1 MVIVHLLRHQMQS
14 GFQMRI
20 RMQRILL
27 SVLLSLFISGSVIA
41 DEITLNL
48 KDADIRALISTVSK
62 FTGKNFII
70 DPRVKGKV
78 TVISSRPM
86 DSDEVYQVFLS
97 ILKVHGFAAVPSGE
111 VIKIVPD
118 VNAKQDGIPTASKGS
133 PGRGDEMVTRVV
145 QVDNVAAAQLVPILR
160 PLVPQQGHLAA
171 YPATNVLIISDRAN
185 NVERLLTIIRRIDQV
200 SDSEIEVISLQYAS
214 AVEVVRVLTSLKRAK
229 PAAKGALAAG
239 GGQVLVADERTN
251 SVLLSGD
258 RASRLRMRAI
268 ISHLDTPLDT
278 GGNTDV
284 IYLRYADATE
294 IVDTLLGVGKIEQKD
309 AQQGKGKAAAAPKGS
324 FDIQADEPTNSL
336 VITAPPDIMRTLKH
350 VISQLD
356 IRRAQ
361 VLVEAVIA
369 EVSEATARELGVQWA
384 FGGSDNSPVGIV
396 NFTNSGSVVADVIN
410 GAASVVDGGSFP
422 SIIDNALLGFAKTG
436 GSFNYLAVMNLL
448 ASDAN
453 NNILSTP
460 TLVTLDN
467 EEAEIVIGENVPF
480 VTGSFSST
488 GANDG
493 ATNPFQTIQREDVG
507 LTLKIKPQI
516 NEGDALRLEIEQEVS
531 NIADSVAGA
540 ADIVTNKR
548 SIKTNV
554 MVDDGQVVVLGG
566 LIEEKVSESIQK
578 VPFLGDIPFLG
589 ALFRSKTAD
598 VTKTNLMVFIHP
610 VILRDAAIT
619 ESYTNSKYNYIRA
632 LQMQQDEDGV
642 NMMIGKR
649 HPVLPAVEQFMV
661 APGVT
666 PVLPAID
673 ELSTVPGASADADDE
688 PDTAVNI
695 NFIDG

>member
-1 MVIVHLLRHQMQS
+1 MNIFRKFTGLLLIWLACGLPVHAEE
-14 GFQMRI
+14 
-20 RMQRILL
+20 
-27 SVLLSLFISGSVIA
+27 V
-41 DEITLNL
+41 TLNL
-48 KDADIRALISTVSK
+48 KDADISALISTVA
-62 FTGKNFII
+62 
-70 DPRVKGKV
+70 
-78 TVISSRPM
+78 
-86 DSDEVYQVFLS
+86 VFLS

-118 VNAKQDGIPTASKGS
+118 VNAKQDGIPTASKGR

-185 NVERLLTIIRRIDQV
+185 NVERLLTIIQRIDQV
-200 SDSEIEVISLQYAS
+200 SDSEIEVIALQYAS

-239 GGQVLVADERTN
+239 GQVLVADERTN
-251 SVLLSGD
+251 SILLSGD

-284 IYLRYADATE
+284 VYLRYATAED
-294 IVDTLLGVGKIEQKD
+294 IVDTLLGVGKIEQEEAKL
-309 AQQGKGKAAAAPKGS
+309 GKGKVAISKSS

-350 VISQLD
+350 VISKLD

-384 FGGSDNSPVGIV
+384 FGGSDSNSPVGIV
-396 NFTNSGSVVADVIN
+396 NFTNSGSLVSDVIN
-410 GAASVVDGGSFP
+410 GAASVADGGTFP
-422 SIIDNALLGFAKTG
+422 SIIDNAMLGFAKTS
-436 GSFNYLAVMNLL
+436 GSFNYIAVMNLL

-632 LQMQQDEDGV
+632 LQMQQDADGV
-642 NMMIGKR
+642 NMMPGKQ
-649 HPVLPAVEQFMV
+649 HPVLPVMEQFTV

-688 PDTAVNI
+688 PDAAVNI

>member
-1 MVIVHLLRHQMQS
+1 MKNIINII
-14 GFQMRI
+14 G
-20 RMQRILL
+20 ILL
-27 SVLLSLFISGSVIA
+27 IQLMLVAPAYAAEV
-41 DEITLNL
+41 TLNL
-48 KDADIRALISTVSK
+48 KDADISALISTVAEV
-62 FTGKNFII
+62 TDRNFII

-118 VNAKQDGIPTASKGS
+118 VNAKQDGIPTANDGS

-200 SDSEIEVISLQYAS
+200 SDSEIEVITLQFAS
-214 AVEVVRVLTSLKRAK
+214 AVEVVRVLTSLKRAT
-229 PAAKGALAAG
+229 PAAKGAAAAAG

-284 IYLRYADATE
+284 IYLRYATAAD
-294 IVDTLLGVGKIEQKD
+294 IVDTLLGVGKIEEQE
-309 AQQGKGKAAAAPKGS
+309 AQQGKGKVTAPKGA
-324 FDIQADEPTNSL
+324 FDIQADEATNAL

-369 EVSEATARELGVQWA
+369 EVSEDTARELGVQWA
-384 FGGSDNSPVGIV
+384 FGGSGNNSPVGVV
-396 NFTNSGSVVADVIN
+396 NFTNSGSLISDVIN
-410 GAASVVDGGSFP
+410 GAADAASGGSFP
-422 SIIDNALLGFAKTG
+422 SIVDNALLGFAKTN

-453 NNILSTP
+453 TNILSTP

-566 LIEEKVSESIQK
+566 LIEEKIGESVQK

-610 VILRDAAIT
+610 VILRDAAVT
-619 ESYTNSKYNYIRA
+619 QSYTNSKYNYIRA

-642 NMMIGKR
+642 NMIPGKQ
-649 HPVLPAVEQFMV
+649 HPVLPLVEEFSI
-661 APGVT
+661 APGTT
-666 PVLPAID
+666 PVLPSID
-673 ELSTVPGASADADDE
+673 ELSIVPGASADADEELPSSVEVD
-688 PDTAVNI
+688 
-695 NFIDG
+695 FIDG

>member
-1 MVIVHLLRHQMQS
+1 MKNTINII
-14 GFQMRI
+14 G
-20 RMQRILL
+20 ILL
-27 SVLLSLFISGSVIA
+27 IQLMLVASAHAAEV
-41 DEITLNL
+41 TLNL
-48 KDADIRALISTVSK
+48 KDADISALISTVAEV
-62 FTGKNFII
+62 TDRNFII

-111 VIKIVPD
+111 IIKIVPD
-118 VNAKQDGIPTASKGS
+118 VNAKQDGIPTANDGS

-200 SDSEIEVISLQYAS
+200 SDSEIEVITLQFAS
-214 AVEVVRVLTSLKRAK
+214 AVEVVRVLTSLKRAT
-229 PAAKGALAAG
+229 PAAKGAAAAAG

-284 IYLRYADATE
+284 IYLRYATAED
-294 IVDTLLGVGKIEQKD
+294 IVDTLLGVGKIEEQE
-309 AQQGKGKAAAAPKGS
+309 AQQGKGKVTAPKGA
-324 FDIQADEPTNSL
+324 FDIQADEATNAL

-369 EVSEATARELGVQWA
+369 EVSEDTARELGVQWA
-384 FGGSDNSPVGIV
+384 FGGSGNNSPVGVV
-396 NFTNSGSVVADVIN
+396 NFTNSGSLISDVIN
-410 GAASVVDGGSFP
+410 GAADAASGGSFP
-422 SIIDNALLGFAKTG
+422 SIVDNALLGFAKTN

-453 NNILSTP
+453 TNILSTP

-566 LIEEKVSESIQK
+566 LIEEKIGESVQK

-610 VILRDAAIT
+610 VILRDASVT
-619 ESYTNSKYNYIRA
+619 QSYTNSKYNYIRA

-642 NMMIGKR
+642 NMIPGKQ
-649 HPVLPAVEQFMV
+649 HPVLPLVEEFSI

-666 PVLPAID
+666 PVLPSID
-673 ELSTVPGASADADDE
+673 ELSTVPGASADADEESPSSVEVD
-688 PDTAVNI
+688 
-695 NFIDG
+695 FIDG

>member
-1 MVIVHLLRHQMQS
+1 MKNIINII
-14 GFQMRI
+14 G
-20 RMQRILL
+20 ILL
-27 SVLLSLFISGSVIA
+27 IQLMLVAPAYAAEV
-41 DEITLNL
+41 TLNL
-48 KDADIRALISTVSK
+48 KDADISALISTVAEV
-62 FTGKNFII
+62 TDRNFII

-118 VNAKQDGIPTASKGS
+118 VNAKQDGIPTANDGS

-200 SDSEIEVISLQYAS
+200 SDSEIEVITLQFAS
-214 AVEVVRVLTSLKRAK
+214 AVEVVRVLTSLKRAT
-229 PAAKGALAAG
+229 PAAKGAAAAAG

-284 IYLRYADATE
+284 IYLRYATAAD
-294 IVDTLLGVGKIEQKD
+294 IVDTLLGVGKIEEQE
-309 AQQGKGKAAAAPKGS
+309 AQQGKGKVTAPKGA
-324 FDIQADEPTNSL
+324 FDIQADEATNAL

-369 EVSEATARELGVQWA
+369 EVSEDTARELGVQWA
-384 FGGSDNSPVGIV
+384 FGGSGNNSPVGVV
-396 NFTNSGSVVADVIN
+396 NFTNSGSLISDVIN
-410 GAASVVDGGSFP
+410 GAADAASGGSFP
-422 SIIDNALLGFAKTG
+422 SIVDNALLGFAKTN

-453 NNILSTP
+453 TNILSTP

-566 LIEEKVSESIQK
+566 LIEEKIGESVQK

-610 VILRDAAIT
+610 VILRDAAVT
-619 ESYTNSKYNYIRA
+619 QSYTNSKYNYIRA

-642 NMMIGKR
+642 NMIPGKQ
-649 HPVLPAVEQFMV
+649 HPVLPLVEEFSI
-661 APGVT
+661 APGTT
-666 PVLPAID
+666 PVLPSID
-673 ELSTVPGASADADDE
+673 ELSTVPGASADADEELPSSVEVD
-688 PDTAVNI
+688 
-695 NFIDG
+695 FIDG

>member
-1 MVIVHLLRHQMQS
+1 MNMLRKFTGFLLVWLACSLPVHAET
-14 GFQMRI
+14 
-20 RMQRILL
+20 
-27 SVLLSLFISGSVIA
+27 V
-41 DEITLNL
+41 TLNL
-48 KDADIRALISTVSK
+48 KDADIGALISTVAAV
-62 FTGKNFII
+62 TNRNFIV

-118 VNAKQDGIPTASKGS
+118 VNAKQDGIPTASDS
-133 PGRGDEMVTRVV
+133 MPGRGDEMVTRVV

-185 NVERLLTIIRRIDQV
+185 NVERLLTIIRRIDKV
-200 SDSEIEVISLQYAS
+200 SDSEIEVITLQYAS
-214 AVEVVRVLTSLKRAK
+214 AAEVVRVLTSLKRSV
-229 PAAKGALAAG
+229 PSSKGAAGAAG
-239 GGQVLVADERTN
+239 SQVLVADERTN
-251 SVLLSGD
+251 SVLLGGD

-284 IYLRYADATE
+284 IYLRYATAAD
-294 IVDTLLGVGKIEQKD
+294 IVDTLMGVGKIEEKE
-309 AQQGKGKAAAAPKGS
+309 AQQSKGKVKAAKGS
-324 FDIQADEPTNSL
+324 FDIQADEATNSL

-350 VISQLD
+350 VISKLD

-369 EVSEATARELGVQWA
+369 EVSEDTARELGVQWL
-384 FGGSDNSPVGIV
+384 FNGIGDSSGPIGAV
-396 NFTNSGSVVADVIN
+396 NFTNSGSPIADVIN
-410 GAASVVDGGSFP
+410 GAAAVRDGGTFP
-422 SIIDNALLGFAKTG
+422 TILGNGLLGFGSTS
-436 GSFNYLAVMNLL
+436 GSFNYVAVMNLL

-453 NNILSTP
+453 TNILSTP

-480 VTGSFSST
+480 VTGSFSNT
-488 GANDG
+488 GATSG
-493 ATNPFQTIQREDVG
+493 ATNPFQTIKREDVG

-531 NIADSVAGA
+531 SIADSVTGA
-540 ADIVTNKR
+540 ADLVTNKR

-566 LIEEKVSESIQK
+566 LIEEKIGESVQK
-578 VPFLGDIPFLG
+578 IPLLGDIPILG

-610 VILRDAAIT
+610 VILRDAAVANL
-619 ESYTNSKYNYIRA
+619 YTNSKYNSIRA
-632 LQMQQDEDGV
+632 LQMRLDEDGV
-642 NMMIGKR
+642 NMMPGKQ
-649 HPVLPAVEQFMV
+649 HPVLPAVDEFTAM
-661 APGVT
+661 PGAT
-666 PVLPAID
+666 PVLPEID
-673 ELSTVPGASADADDE
+673 KFSTVPDADPDDW
-688 PDTAVNI
+688 PDTSVDI
-695 NFIDG
+695 DLIDG

>member
-1 MVIVHLLRHQMQS
+1 LHAQGYS
-14 GFQMRI
+14 ESAAK
-20 RMQRILL
+20 QRYKGNEPGKVTGKPDLGKFMNIYRKIIAILL
-27 SVLLSLFISGSVIA
+27 VWLICSAPVYAEKV
-41 DEITLNL
+41 TLNL
-48 KDADIRALISTVSK
+48 KDADISALISTVAEV
-62 FTGKNFII
+62 TDRNFII

-111 VIKIVPD
+111 VTKIVPD
-118 VNAKQDGIPTASKGS
+118 VNAKQDGIPTASDRS

-200 SDSEIEVISLQYAS
+200 SDSEIEVITLQYAS
-214 AVEVVRVLTSLKRAK
+214 AVEVVRVLTSLKRAV
-229 PAAKGALAAG
+229 PGAKGAAAAA

-268 ISHLDTPLDT
+268 ISHLDTPLDA

-284 IYLRYADATE
+284 IYLRYA
-294 IVDTLLGVGKIEQKD
+294 
-309 AQQGKGKAAAAPKGS
+309 
-324 FDIQADEPTNSL
+324 SL
-336 VITAPPDIMRTLKH
+336 VITAPPDIMRTIKQ
-350 VISQLD
+350 VISKLD

-361 VLVEAVIA
+361 VLVEAIIA
-369 EVSEATARELGVQWA
+369 EVSEDTAKELGVQWA
-384 FGGSDNSPVGIV
+384 FGGSDNNSPVGIV
-396 NFTNSGSVVADVIN
+396 NFTNSGSLVSDVIN
-410 GAASVVDGGSFP
+410 GAADVADGGAFP
-422 SIIDNALLGFAKTG
+422 SIIDNALLGFAKTN

-448 ASDAN
+448 SSDAN
-453 NNILSTP
+453 TNILSTP

-467 EEAEIVIGENVPF
+467 EEAEIIIGENVPF
-480 VTGSFSST
+480 VTGSFTST

-540 ADIVTNKR
+540 ADIITNKR

-566 LIEEKVSESIQK
+566 LIEEKISESIQK

-632 LQMQQDEDGV
+632 LQMQQDADGV
-642 NMMIGKR
+642 NLLPDKN
-649 HPVLPAVEQFMV
+649 HPTLPVMEEFTV
-661 APGVT
+661 APGVA
-666 PVLPAID
+666 PVLPEID
-673 ELSTVPGASADADDE
+673 ELSTVPGADADADDDAAF
-688 PDTAVNI
+688 PTDTDLL
-695 NFIDG
+695 DG

>member
-1 MVIVHLLRHQMQS
+1 MNILRKFTGSLLIWLVGS
-14 GFQMRI
+14 
-20 RMQRILL
+20 LP
-27 SVLLSLFISGSVIA
+27 VLAETV
-41 DEITLNL
+41 TLNL
-48 KDADIRALISTVSK
+48 KDADISALISTVAAV
-62 FTGKNFII
+62 TNRNFIV

-86 DSDEVYQVFLS
+86 DNDEVYQVFLS

-118 VNAKQDGIPTASKGS
+118 VSAKQDGIPTASDSK

-185 NVERLLTIIRRIDQV
+185 NVERLLTIIRRIDKV
-200 SDSEIEVISLQYAS
+200 SDSEIEVITLQYAS
-214 AVEVVRVLTSLKRAK
+214 AAEVVRVLTSLKRSV
-229 PAAKGALAAG
+229 PSAKGAAGAAG
-239 GGQVLVADERTN
+239 SQVLVADERTN
-251 SVLLSGD
+251 SVLLGGD

-284 IYLRYADATE
+284 IYLRYATAAD
-294 IVDTLLGVGKIEQKD
+294 IVDTLMGVGKIEEKE
-309 AQQGKGKAAAAPKGS
+309 AQQSKGKVKAAKGS
-324 FDIQADEPTNSL
+324 FDIQADEATNSL

-350 VISQLD
+350 VISKLD

-369 EVSEATARELGVQWA
+369 EVSEDTARELGVQWL
-384 FGGSDNSPVGIV
+384 FSGVGDSSGPIGAV
-396 NFTNSGSVVADVIN
+396 NFTNSGSPIADVVN
-410 GAASVVDGGSFP
+410 GVAGVRDGGTFP
-422 SIIDNALLGFAKTG
+422 SILDNALLGFGKTA
-436 GSFNYLAVMNLL
+436 GSFNYIAVMNLL

-453 NNILSTP
+453 TNILSTP

-480 VTGSFSST
+480 VTGSFSNT
-488 GANDG
+488 GATSG
-493 ATNPFQTIQREDVG
+493 ATNPFQTIKREDVG

-531 NIADSVAGA
+531 SIADSVTGA
-540 ADIVTNKR
+540 ADLVTNKR

-566 LIEEKVSESIQK
+566 LIEEKIGESVQK
-578 VPFLGDIPFLG
+578 VPLLGDIPFLG

-610 VILRDAAIT
+610 VILRNAEVAS
-619 ESYTNSKYNYIRA
+619 SYTNSKYNYIRSI
-632 LQMQQDEDGV
+632 QMRLDEDGV
-642 NMMIGKR
+642 NILPGKQ
-649 HPVLPAVEQFMV
+649 HPVLPTVDEFTAM
-661 APGVT
+661 PGTT
-666 PVLPAID
+666 PVLPEID
-673 ELSTVPGASADADDE
+673 ELSTVPDAGAEDV
-688 PDTAVNI
+688 PDTSVDI
-695 NFIDG
+695 DLIDG